1 MPDKIIDISKLPRLT
16 PRNPSELKSLTPID
30 SNLPIDTTSGLQSS
44 VDISNTDFVGTI
56 PFDIKQ
62 RELNDLKALSQST
75 TSKISNDFTAATLK
89 TATGLVRDVGLIIGG
104 VNYLSNSANPNKE
117 SSYEDFKN
125 PLVEGME
132 ELDKII
138 EEALPHYL
146 TTDEQDNPATF
157 RNVFSSSF
165 LGKTVLR
172 DGVPFAATA
181 WLEGLG
187 LGKLTAGVSKI
198 AYAQRLAKLGGEF
211 SETGAKLAKNIN
223 WANKQVIGTL
233 VNYNEAAFES
243 LNTSDRVYEI
253 TKKGLLK
260 DGVSEELAEKKAK
273 EAADNAFENSFLIN
287 FAVLRATDYQFDGL
301 FKTTLNSR
309 RNTKE
314 VLKELTNKEQA
325 ISTLSKLGKNI
336 LSESAQELTQGSVG
350 SSLEEAA
357 LQGKTPTLFE
367 TFGNSLSNIPSRI
380 ISDEGIIEMLSSAF
394 IAAGTTG
401 LNSVFGFKD
410 ERTNRNFVKEQ
421 FDKSISG
428 ETTLKPEEVINQT
441 SGNITQKGKEILSTL
456 SNFAELEVIK
466 NAAVASNNSDLYQ
479 KAFDIQL
486 SNMAY
491 GHFEAGLGQEL
502 ETKLR
507 DQLEVLKSDL
517 VKSGKKT
524 ITDHE
529 TNKEISP
536 EEYISKTI
544 FKSKRYES
552 IYNSM
557 QDQFDIQDPV
567 IRKSLYL
574 NAVQQSE
581 TKDKINKSSKAIGEH
596 FLSYV
601 DSQKELFKLPI
612 QEAYNKVLEKRD
624 RSESTTEKA
633 ILQSIVDDYLK
644 LSDLSVNG
652 SVEETLNNKQ
662 NLSDNL
668 FNKKYYDFLK
678 QNFDLLVNPD
688 SKFKKQKEELFKKA
702 DQRESKVTT
711 DLVQETQE
719 SEKPVKKEKAKQQLV
734 DEGDIIDTGES
745 EDLMS
750 ILKQQ
755 ESPED
760 VEDIIETEVSDNTI
774 IIPSVKEEGTY
785 AGHIDITTAIKVAY
799 LSKTWTLE
807 TGDKSI
813 FRSDLGLILDQF
825 IENSNPNKLNTGS
838 KVIVKKEPSKIKYST
853 KTNYKGDVEYELDS
867 DNQPIKRKAV
877 EGEFDLNIYDEN
889 NNYVGSLHEPTWMLI
904 KKNGIYINSTEELI
918 ATDYHKLVDIWN
930 SFEGSK
936 VVPVESKSIG
946 RINTERLEN
955 KPVFNS
961 LTDSIGTFISN
972 RLQQVKN
979 NLKPVIGVVN
989 GNFLG
994 FGKKTYIPEDNN
1006 CYNSLLDENG
1016 KPIYPRGSVVLLAEA
1031 ANGQDIILP
1040 INVNK
1045 LEDNSKV
1052 ITGIIRLFKVLNKN
1066 NLNMFQ
1072 SLGYNSFNGATVKD
1086 YLSNFIYLQDY
1097 SNNKAFSNV
1106 TKSSPIKL
1114 GIRSD
1119 KDIVDIRATILDSE
1133 GQIKTLSLLDIKK
1146 QDLETVNEFLKE
1158 ITPALQASY
1167 FNINKDKLDLFDTEF
1182 KVPVFDGNKITE
1194 VTSYNN
1200 YIDFI
1205 STNSLTTDI
1214 REFGDGYLFLQPV
1227 IKLNEQSL
1235 LENKTNK
1242 EEQVIDTVENPF
1254 GNVATEEELA
1264 KQLSEEDEFVFPD
1277 EDPFSDSDEDLNNT
1291 QNIESTGLTYE
1302 QQEYLNSIIESEYIK
1317 DKEGN
1322 KFETLN
1328 KQDLF
1333 RDIILS
1339 NSLKDL
1345 RHSVKPSEAF
1355 SKAYKLLKN
1364 GLATLEIYKK
1374 INNDNYP
1381 KAKSSSSAPTLLKNS
1396 ESFEEFKSKVDNLL
1410 KSEDDLKFVTK
1421 SEVFSEFINQLKP
1434 YIKNKYKINIDL
1446 DNSILEEEL
1455 IDPENTL
1462 DDTDDSVER
1471 TDNEIGD
1478 KEKRSAQ
1485 ADSSEVDPKKH
1496 LSWKMKMFLSDI
1508 PMDITYNG
1516 LTIFYD
1522 YNKVYSKILDILSNP
1537 TSFEFDDILNKLQ
1550 NSNNYIANQVAKKL
1564 VNENDPQVL
1573 NQFFTSCLLEKSN
1586 YVMEEIH
1593 VDKTISSRSYNSNR
1607 NDTLN
1612 VVLDSL
1618 SEGLKTS
1625 YISTNINGEYYINK
1639 DVVNNLVKQ
1648 FEIIQKTEDLFK
1660 RSVFIK
1666 TLFTALN
1673 INYFNTKLLNTFF
1686 SADKLNNYYSKSE
1699 SFKTPN
1705 ELFNDKGLFG
1715 LLINRLSRNLDSK
1728 EDILLS
1734 ANDPFKGESRQGV
1747 STKLAQMIG
1756 DTNDISGAINFKNL
1770 EGKSF
1775 YSFNLRT
1782 YLSDSFYK
1790 VINNKTLGLNKL
1802 NNAFSSTSKYL
1813 KKETLKGLNYFDGI
1827 SFGKSDFEKKR
1838 RTDLDI
1844 SEQML
1849 SFLTEFDNDNFFLP
1863 TLSDK
1868 SKSPLIKALLNK
1880 EDKVKVTF
1888 EEGKLVFDKVTIERV
1903 KNIINAELNR
1913 ILAFENYKKDFVEAG
1928 GNLENLKQELGN
1940 YYEGAGLFYL
1950 FPELNKEDLK
1960 TLDLD
1965 NFISSKLNEFVNY
1978 SEGKLLANNI
1988 TLDRIPTELKS
1999 KYDYVKDDSQKIKA
2013 VVADITV
2020 NYMEFYTNYMQIFG
2034 GDPALFF
2041 KKSKIDKS
2049 TLGNIKSTLEEFT
2062 KRLAKDI
2069 APGIQGKWLNKNYQV
2084 VFVKTLEVDITSK
2097 NEYIKSLFGKGNY
2110 VADTTD
2116 AQEFTTLKEHLEV
2129 MYAYGKEVDRSKYI
2143 NFIDRLEKN
2152 PEAIFT
2158 DEELKDILNKEVLLA
2173 NKPVQVYSAP
2183 KTTKDG
2189 KYTWNNIYYIKS
2201 SSIPLIP
2208 QYTKNTP
2215 LDVVRKA
2222 MQESNISRLA
2232 FDSAVKAGKSQVIDL
2247 FNDSNDINFSLEDL
2261 KKEFT
2266 NNSHLLNREGFR
2278 IQQELPY
2285 KKDKFEILVVSQMN
2299 KLIFDNILDIEGF
2312 ELNGKSYSG
2321 KQLKDIKESV
2331 RKTLFNIS
2339 YEEVKEKLGV
2349 KIIDDS
2355 VEITDMSKLINS
2367 LKQEAISR
2375 NYPINDI
2382 ESLTLDQDG
2391 KLIIPLAYNNS
2402 FSKFESLISS
2412 LFSKIVLQKQ
2422 TGKSYV
2428 QTSGVG
2434 LKYISEINNSDI
2446 VYTSDFDKSK
2456 GLSYIDINKPYAE
2469 VLISWPFEEDI
2480 KKFIDKETGLI
2491 DFSKL
2496 DSKVLEFV
2504 GARIPN
2510 QSFSS
2515 QLPIKVVGFLP
2526 SSLQDVIIIP
2536 DGITKQMGSDF
2547 DIDKLYTYISN
2558 YEINEEGKLETIKY
2572 NLDEIDQ
2579 ELSKEQL
2586 QNVYKDIHWSILTNP
2601 EVLKKVVQPLD
2612 KSDLVDETKLILET
2626 TKEGS
2631 STINFN
2637 PLLWVNQIENYNSQK
2652 AAKQLVG
2659 SSSLY
2664 TTFNTLIQDLDL
2676 RISSEF
2682 MSKYGSLDI
2691 FNLDLEYLSN
2701 PKGTSPITSY
2711 NGKNRTVSDN
2721 LITMQNAFLDN
2732 AKDPIAGKLGIN
2744 DISFGPLAI
2753 LTMLKD
2759 RDGNSLNLSYIARFV
2774 KQPIIQEYLNLISKS
2789 ESSLSE
2795 SFTFGYDDVYENF
2808 RPQYG
2813 NSTLSNFEGLKD
2825 VKLSSEDLLELLDPK
2840 TEKNTDYYDKQIAL
2854 LDTFYKLQKIADYI
2868 FKLQSSS
2875 NSDSKGS
2882 AKSFVEIIDK
2892 QDKIKET
2899 IYDENIVSGASELF
2913 NKNNTITEVGLA
2925 TEYAVN
2931 FPLEVFKKEL
2941 PFIQDW
2947 YVKIEKQIANALGKD
2962 RISKDLKKNIWK
2974 SFRSFMFTNENLL
2987 LFDGDITSIRK
2998 ELLIGKNSLA
3008 HRLIRFKENPLY
3020 ANNLL
3025 IQRLFYELDEKSI
3038 NKILYRASTDE
3049 STEEKE
3055 ITRSFLSLLTG
3066 NSQEQSFARD
3076 LIAYNYITGG
3086 NQTSV
3091 GFAKYIPTGYLFTT
3105 NYKDIDN
3112 QDVNNINS
3120 EAFIRQFVQ
3129 NNYSIAKKVPQ
3140 KTFNGFFKVENGL
3153 AAVKIFKGNPLLN
3166 DKQEFIYPYIH
3177 IQESGKNNIHH
3188 LYELNKST
3196 NTYVRIPLAGTYKV
3210 GFDEY
3215 DFNKSMISS
3224 IIESNNKNSV
3234 KRNIEF
3240 EVPKS
3245 SNKRIENSL
3254 DSDTVYTTSLFE
3266 TFDKKG
3272 LINVISNISE
3282 STTDN
3287 SLRTI
3292 ADLIINGQ
3300 IMIPDNIKVEIVNEN
3315 FRGSYGYK
3323 TENNKIVSSTLF
3335 LSPKG
3340 ERKWVNSSSGDF
3352 EESTNETILHE
3363 TLHAFTVGYMD
3374 FYKKNSDHVFFNTN
3388 PRLKDLTVNL
3398 DNLYEQAKVEFKKL
3412 TNLNSTKAEDMSLI
3426 STFDKGDI
3434 REFITRVLTDKN
3446 VQEFLGKIENK
3457 NKSLF
3462 DNIVDNIVNLLKE
3475 IGKIVGISSDDLD
3488 KSILKESI
3496 LTSTE
3501 LIEKLIELKTPDSST
3516 ENIQSSTIEDL
3527 GTTVVKFMQELTVEE
3542 RELFRSLVKS
3552 DIILPKCD

>member
-1 MPDKIIDISKLPRLT
+1 MPVKPSDILKPVSKTVRPENITGDTSVFNTANKSVESTYDQSYSKEDIDLINSQIPGGLT
-16 PRNPSELKSLTPID
+16 NPEQLE
-30 SNLPIDTTSGLQSS
+30 N
-44 VDISNTDFVGTI
+44 
-56 PFDIKQ
+56 
-62 RELNDLKALSQST
+62 LKALNQST
-75 TSKISNDFTAATLK
+75 TSKLSNDFTAATLK
-89 TATGLVRDVGLIIGG
+89 TATGLVRDVGLVIGG
-104 VNYLSNSANPNKE
+104 INYLSNSANPNKDAT
-117 SSYEDFKN
+117 YEDFKN
-125 PLVEGME
+125 PLVEGTE
-132 ELDKII
+132 ELDRMI

-146 TTDEQDNPATF
+146 TTDEKDNPAAF
-157 RNVFSSSF
+157 RNLFSSAF

-181 WLEGLG
+181 WLEGMG
-187 LGKLTAGVSKI
+187 LGKVAASATKI

-211 SETGAKLAKNIN
+211 TETGMKLAKNIN

-253 TKKGLLK
+253 TKQGLLK
-260 DGVSEELAEKKAK
+260 DGVSEELADKKAK
-273 EAADNAFENSFLIN
+273 EAADNAFENSFIIN

-314 VLKELTNKEQA
+314 ILKELTNKEQTV
-325 ISTLSKLGKNI
+325 STLSKLGKNI
-336 LSESAQELTQGSVG
+336 VSESAQELTQGSVG
-350 SSLEEAA
+350 SSLEESA
-357 LQGKTPTLFE
+357 LEGKTPTLFE
-367 TFGNSLSNIPSRI
+367 TFGDSLSNIPKRMTT
-380 ISDEGIIEMLSSAF
+380 DEGIIEMLSSAF

-401 LNSVFGFKD
+401 LNSAFGFKD
-410 ERTNRNFVKEQ
+410 ERNNRAFRKEQ

-466 NAAVASNNSDLYQ
+466 NAAVANNNSDLYQ

-502 ETKLR
+502 ESKLR
-507 DQLEVLKSDL
+507 GQIEVLKSDL
-517 VKSGKKT
+517 SKSGKKT

-529 TNKEISP
+529 TNQEVTP
-536 EEYISKTI
+536 EEYIQKVISR
-544 FKSKRYES
+544 SKRYES
-552 IYNSM
+552 IYNSI
-557 QDQFDIQDPV
+557 QDQFDVQDPT

-581 TKDKINKSSKAIGEH
+581 TKDKINKAVKATGEK

-601 DSQKELFKLPI
+601 NSDKELSKLPI
-612 QEAYNKVLEKRD
+612 QEAYNKLLDKRD
-624 RSESTTEKA
+624 SITSTTEKA
-633 ILQSIVDDYLK
+633 VLQTLVDDYLQ
-644 LSDLSVNG
+644 LSDLFVNG
-652 SVEETLNNKQ
+652 SIEEQLSNKQ
-662 NLSDNL
+662 NLNNNL

-678 QNFDLLVNPD
+678 QNFDILVNPD

-702 DQRESKVTT
+702 EQRETKVTT
-711 DLVQETQE
+711 DLVEDTLE
-719 SEKPVKKEKAKQQLV
+719 AEKPVKKAKAKQQLV
-734 DEGDIIDTGES
+734 DEDDIIDTGES
-745 EDLMS
+745 QDIMD
-750 ILKQQ
+750 ILKQYEDQ
-755 ESPED
+755 TD
-760 VEDIIETEVSDNTI
+760 VEDIVETEPADNTI
-774 IIPSVKEEGTY
+774 IIPSAKEEGTY
-785 AGHIDITTAIKVAY
+785 IGDIDKSSIKVAY
-799 LSKTWTLE
+799 LSKTWTIE
-807 TGDKSI
+807 DSEGNAK
-813 FRSDLGLILDQF
+813 RNDLGLILDQF
-825 IENSNPNKLNTGS
+825 IENSNPNKLNAGS
-838 KVIVKKEPSKIKYST
+838 KVIVKKEPSKIKYSY
-853 KTNYKGDVEYELDS
+853 KSNSKGDIEYELDS
-867 DNQPIKRKAV
+867 LNQPIKRKAV

-889 NNYVGSLHEPTWMLI
+889 SNYIGSLHEPNWMLI
-904 KKNGIYINSTEELI
+904 KKNSVYVNSTEELI

-946 RINTERLEN
+946 RINTERIEN
-955 KPVFNS
+955 KAIFNS

-972 RLQQVKN
+972 RVQQVKN
-979 NLKPVIGVVN
+979 NLKPVIGIVN

-994 FGKKTYIPEDNN
+994 FGKKAYIPEDNN
-1006 CYNSLLDENG
+1006 CYNSLVDEEGNF
-1016 KPIYPRGSVVLLAEA
+1016 IYPRGSVVLLAEG

-1040 INVNK
+1040 LNVNK
-1045 LEDNSKV
+1045 LGDNAKIV
-1052 ITGIIRLFKVLNKN
+1052 TKVLRMLKAVSKN
-1066 NLNMFQ
+1066 DLTMFQ
-1072 SLGYNSFNGATVKD
+1072 SLGYSSFNGSTIKE

-1119 KDIVDIRATILDSE
+1119 KDIIDIRATILDAE
-1133 GQIKTLSLLDIKK
+1133 GQIKTLVLTDIKN
-1146 QDLETVNEFLKE
+1146 QDIEAVNEFLKE
-1158 ITPALQASY
+1158 ITPALESAY
-1167 FNINKDKLDLFDTEF
+1167 FNINKNNLDLFDTEF
-1182 KVPVFDGNKITE
+1182 KVPVFEGNKIKE
-1194 VTSYNN
+1194 VINYKN

-1214 REFGDGYLFLQPV
+1214 REFGNGYLFLQPV
-1227 IKLNEQSL
+1227 IRLNEQSL
-1235 LENKTNK
+1235 LDNKTNK
-1242 EEQVIDTVENPF
+1242 EEQIVDTFENPF
-1254 GNVATEEELA
+1254 GNVTTEEELV

-1277 EDPFSDSDEDLNNT
+1277 EDPFSDSIKDLTDN

-1302 QQEYLNSIIESEYIK
+1302 QQSYLNSIIESEYIK

-1322 KFETLN
+1322 KFDTLN

-1339 NSLKDL
+1339 NALKDL
-1345 RHSVKPSEAF
+1345 RHSIKPSEAF
-1355 SKAYKLLKN
+1355 SRVHKLLKN
-1364 GLATLEIYKK
+1364 GLTTIEIYKK
-1374 INNDNYP
+1374 INSDNYT
-1381 KAKSSSSAPTLLKNS
+1381 KAKASSSAPVLLKNS
-1396 ESFEEFKSKVDNLL
+1396 ESFEDFKSKADNLL
-1410 KSEDDLKFVTK
+1410 KAEDDLKFVTK
-1421 SEVFSEFINQLKP
+1421 SEVFSEFVNQLKP

-1455 IDPENTL
+1455 IDSENTL

-1471 TDNEIGD
+1471 VENEIGD

-1508 PMDITYNG
+1508 PMEITYNG
-1516 LTIFYD
+1516 LTLFYD
-1522 YNKVYSKILDILSNP
+1522 YNKVYSKVLDILSNP
-1537 TSFEFDDILNKLQ
+1537 ISFEFEDVIKTLE
-1550 NSNNYIANQVAKKL
+1550 NSNNYIAAQVAKKL
-1564 VNENDPQVL
+1564 LNENDPQVL

-1586 YVMEEIH
+1586 YSMEEIDIKINK
-1593 VDKTISSRSYNSNR
+1593 DKKSVSSKTYNSNR

-1625 YISTNINGEYYINK
+1625 VIATNINGEYYINK
-1639 DVVNNLVKQ
+1639 DVVNNIVKQ
-1648 FEIIQKTEDLFK
+1648 FEQIQKTEDLFK

-1666 TLFTALN
+1666 GLFKALN
-1673 INYFNTKLLNTFF
+1673 IKYLDNNTKLLSTFF
-1686 SADKLNNYYSKSE
+1686 SVDKLNNYYSKSE

-1705 ELFNDKGLFG
+1705 DLFNDKGLFG
-1715 LLINRLSRNLDSK
+1715 LLISRLSKNIESK
-1728 EDILLS
+1728 DDILIS
-1734 ANDPFKGESRQGV
+1734 ANNPFKGDSKQGV
-1747 STKLAQMIG
+1747 SSKLAQMIS

-1790 VINNKTLGLNKL
+1790 IVGNKSLGLTKL

-1813 KKETLKGLNYFDGI
+1813 KKESLKALNYFDGI
-1827 SFGKSDFEKKR
+1827 SFGRSDFEKKR

-1849 SFLTEFDNDNFFLP
+1849 AFLTEFDNSNFFLP

-1868 SKSPLIKALLNK
+1868 TKSPLIKALLNQ

-1888 EEGKLVFDKVTIERV
+1888 EDNNLIFDKVTIERV
-1903 KNIINAELNR
+1903 RNIINAELNR
-1913 ILAFENYKKDFVEAG
+1913 IIAFENYKKEYVEAG
-1928 GNLENLKQELGN
+1928 GKLVDLQKELGN

-1950 FPELNKEDLK
+1950 FPELNSLDIK
-1960 TLDLD
+1960 TLNFD
-1965 NFISSKLNEFVNY
+1965 NFISGKLNEFVKY
-1978 SEGKLLANNI
+1978 SEAKLLSNNI
-1988 TLDRIPTELKS
+1988 NLDFIPNELKS
-1999 KYDYVKDDSQKIKA
+1999 KYDYVKEESNKLKA

-2069 APGIQGKWLNKNYQV
+2069 APGIQGKWKNKNYQV
-2084 VFVKTLEVDITSK
+2084 VFVKTLEVDIASK
-2097 NEYIKSLFGKGNY
+2097 NEYIKNLFGEKNY

-2152 PEAIFT
+2152 PEAEFT
-2158 DEELKDILNKEVLLA
+2158 EEELSTILNKEVLLA

-2222 MQESNISRLA
+2222 MQESNIARLA
-2232 FDSAVKAGKSQVIDL
+2232 FDSAVKAGKSQIVDL
-2247 FNDSNDINFSLEDL
+2247 FNDSNDINYALEDL
-2261 KKEFT
+2261 KRVF
-2266 NNSHLLNREGFR
+2266 NDNSHLLNREGFR

-2312 ELNGKSYSG
+2312 ELNGNTYSG
-2321 KQLKDIKESV
+2321 RDLKEIKESV

-2367 LKQEAISR
+2367 LKQEAVSR
-2375 NYPINDI
+2375 NYPVNDI
-2382 ESLTLDQDG
+2382 ESLTLDVDG

-2412 LFSKIVLQKQ
+2412 MFSKIVLQKQ

-2434 LKYISEINNSDI
+2434 LKYMNEVNSSDI

-2456 GLSYIDINKPYAE
+2456 GLSYIDVNKPYAE
-2469 VLISWPFEEDI
+2469 VLISWPFEENI

-2491 DFSKL
+2491 DFTKL

-2526 SSLQDVIIIP
+2526 SSLQDIIIIP

-2547 DIDKLYTYISN
+2547 DIDKLYAYISN
-2558 YEINEEGKLETIKY
+2558 YEVTEEGILKTINYSLEDL
-2572 NLDEIDQ
+2572 NN
-2579 ELSKEQL
+2579 LSKEQL
-2586 QNVYKDIHWSILTNP
+2586 QNIYKDLHWSILTNP
-2601 EVLKKVVQPLD
+2601 EVTKKVVQPLD
-2612 KSDLVDETKLILET
+2612 KPDLVEETKLILET
-2626 TKEGS
+2626 TGEGS
-2631 STINFN
+2631 STVSFN

-2676 RISSEF
+2676 RISEDF
-2682 MSKYGSLDI
+2682 KKNYGSLDI
-2691 FNLDLEYLSN
+2691 FGLELEYLSN

-2711 NGKNRTVSDN
+2711 NGENRTVSDN

-2759 RDGNSLNLSYIARFV
+2759 SSGNSLNLSYIARFV
-2774 KQPIIQEYLNLISKS
+2774 KQPVIQEYLDRISKDQ
-2789 ESSLSE
+2789 SSLSD
-2795 SFTFGYDDVYENF
+2795 SFGFGYDDTYKDF
-2808 RPQYG
+2808 RSELFNNLNTETTP
-2813 NSTLSNFEGLKD
+2813 
-2825 VKLSSEDLLELLDPK
+2825 VKLDNEELLKLLNPK
-2840 TEKNTDYYDKQIAL
+2840 IKKDEEFYNKQINL

-2892 QDKIKET
+2892 KNKIRET
-2899 IYDENIVSGASELF
+2899 IFDKSLISGASELF
-2913 NKNNTITEVGLA
+2913 SRYVITEVGLA
-2925 TEYAVN
+2925 TEYAVD

-2941 PFIQDW
+2941 PFVQDW
-2947 YVKIEKQIANALGKD
+2947 YIKIEKQIGKALGKD

-2974 SFRSFMFTNENLL
+2974 SFRSFMFTNDNLL
-2987 LFDGDITSIRK
+2987 LFDGDITALRK
-2998 ELLIGKNSLA
+2998 ELLTGKNSLA
-3008 HRLIRFKENPLY
+3008 NRLITFKDNPLY

-3025 IQRLFYELDEKSI
+3025 IQRLFYELDDKSI
-3038 NKILYRASTDE
+3038 NKVLYRASTDE

-3055 ITRSFLSLLTG
+3055 ITRAFLSLLTG

-3112 QDVNNINS
+3112 LDYNSINS
-3120 EAFIRQFVQ
+3120 EAFVRQFVQ
-3129 NNYSIAKKVPQ
+3129 NNYDIAKKVSQ
-3140 KTFNGFFKVENGL
+3140 KQFDSFFKIDGNL
-3153 AAVKIFKGNPLLN
+3153 ATIKKFTDNPLLN
-3166 DKQEFIYPYIH
+3166 QDQELIYSYIH
-3177 IQESGKNNIHH
+3177 IQESGKDNVHY
-3188 LYELNKST
+3188 LYELNEGT

-3215 DFNKSMISS
+3215 NFKEPMISS
-3224 IIESNNKNSV
+3224 IIESNNQGSIKTISE
-3234 KRNIEF
+3234 IQ
-3240 EVPKS
+3240 VPKS
-3245 SNKRIENSL
+3245 SNKRIENTA
-3254 DSDTVYTTSLFE
+3254 DADTEYVNSLFQS
-3266 TFDKKG
+3266 FDKKG
-3272 LINVISNISE
+3272 LVNAISNISE
-3282 STTDN
+3282 TTTDN

-3292 ADLIINGQ
+3292 ADLIVAGQ

-3315 FRGSYGYK
+3315 FRGQYSYK
-3323 TENNKIVSSTLF
+3323 TINDKITNSTIF

-3340 ERKWVNSSSGDF
+3340 ERKTVNNSGVDF
-3352 EESTNETILHE
+3352 KESTNETILHE
-3363 TLHAFTVGYMD
+3363 TLHAFTVGYMN
-3374 FYKKNSDHVFFNTN
+3374 FYKKNTNNIFFNNN
-3388 PRLKDLTVNL
+3388 PRLKDLSINL
-3398 DNLYEQAKVEFKKL
+3398 DNLYEQAKSEFKKL
-3412 TNLNSTKAEDMSLI
+3412 GKLDSTKAKDMSLI
-3426 STFDKGDI
+3426 STFETGDI
-3434 REFITRVLTDKN
+3434 KEFLVRVLTDKN
-3446 VQEFLGKIENK
+3446 VQKFLSTIENK

-3462 DNIVDNIVNLLKE
+3462 DNIVDNIINLLKE
-3475 IGKIVGISSDDLD
+3475 IGKIVGISSDALD

-3501 LIEKLIELKTPDSST
+3501 LIDKLVELKTPT
-3516 ENIQSSTIEDL
+3516 ENIQSSTIDDL
-3527 GTTVVKFMQELTVEE
+3527 GTTVVKFMQELTIEE
-3542 RELFRSLVKS
+3542 RELFRELVKS
-3552 DIILPKCD
+3552 GIITPKCD

>member
-1 MPDKIIDISKLPRLT
+1 MPIKDTDLLISDNSGDVFDTSKQNLDSTYDQSYSKEDIDLINNQIPGGLT
-16 PRNPSELKSLTPID
+16 DP
-30 SNLPIDTTSGLQSS
+30 
-44 VDISNTDFVGTI
+44 
-56 PFDIKQ
+56 KQ
-62 RELNDLKALSQST
+62 LENLKALNQST
-75 TSKISNDFTAATLK
+75 TSKLTNDFAAATAK
-89 TATGLVRDVGLIIGG
+89 TATGVIRDVGLVIGG
-104 VNYLSNSANPNKE
+104 INYLSNSANPNKE
-117 SSYEDFKN
+117 STYEDFKN

-132 ELDKII
+132 ELDKLI

-146 TTDEQDNPATF
+146 TTDEKDNPAAL
-157 RNVFSSSF
+157 RNLFSSAF

-181 WLEGLG
+181 LLEGYG
-187 LGKLTAGVSKI
+187 LGKITASVSKI

-211 SETGAKLAKNIN
+211 SEAGVKLAKNIN
-223 WANKQVIGTL
+223 WANKQVVGTL

-253 TKKGLLK
+253 TKQDLLK
-260 DGVSEELAEKKAK
+260 DGVSEELADKRAK

-314 VLKELTNKEQA
+314 VLKELTNKDQA
-325 ISTLSKLGKNI
+325 LSTFSKLGKNI
-336 LSESAQELTQGSVG
+336 ISESAQELTQGSVG
-350 SSLEEAA
+350 ASLEESA
-357 LQGKTPTLFE
+357 LQGKTPFLFE
-367 TFGNSLSNIPSRI
+367 TFSNSISSIPKRM

-401 LNSVFGFKD
+401 INSTFGLKD
-410 ERTNRNFVKEQ
+410 ERTNRSFVKEQ

-441 SGNITQKGKEILSTL
+441 SGNITQKGKEILGTL

-466 NAAVASNNSDLYQ
+466 NAAIANNNSDLYQ

-507 DQLEVLKSDL
+507 DQIEVLKSDL
-517 VKSGKKT
+517 IKSGKKT

-529 TNKEISP
+529 TNKEVTP

-544 FKSKRYES
+544 SKSKRYES
-552 IYNSM
+552 VYNSM
-557 QDQFDIQDPV
+557 QDQFDIQDPT

-581 TKDKINKSSKAIGEH
+581 TKDKINKAQKAFGENFLFYVSS
-596 FLSYV
+596 
-601 DSQKELFKLPI
+601 DKELSKLSIPD
-612 QEAYNKVLEKRD
+612 AYNKVLERRD
-624 RSESTTEKA
+624 NTEATTEKA
-633 ILQSIVDDYLK
+633 LLQTFVDDYLQ
-644 LSDLSVNG
+644 LSNLSVNG
-652 SVEETLNNKQ
+652 SIEEQLINKKNLNN
-662 NLSDNL
+662 NL

-678 QNFDLLVNPD
+678 QNFDVLVNPD

-711 DLVQETQE
+711 DLVEETLE
-719 SEKPVKKEKAKQQLV
+719 VEKPVKKEKAKQQLV
-734 DEGDIIDTGES
+734 EEDDIIDDEFS
-745 EDLMS
+745 EDLMDV
-750 ILKQQ
+750 LKQ
-755 ESPED
+755 EAEENIEDIVETEPED
-760 VEDIIETEVSDNTI
+760 ITI
-774 IIPSVKEEGTY
+774 TIPSVKEEGSY
-785 AGHIDITTAIKVAY
+785 IGDIDKSSIKVAY

-807 TGDKSI
+807 DSEGNVK
-813 FRSDLGLILDQF
+813 RNDLGLILDQF

-838 KVIVKKEPSKIKYST
+838 KVIVKKEPSKIKYSY
-853 KTNYKGDVEYELDS
+853 KTNSKGEIEYELDS
-867 DNQPIKRKAV
+867 SNQPVKRKAT
-877 EGEFDLNIYDEN
+877 ENEFDLNIYDEN
-889 NNYVGSLHEPTWMLI
+889 DNYIGSLHEPNWMLL
-904 KKNGIYINSTEELI
+904 KKNGVYTNSTEELI
-918 ATDYHKLVDIWN
+918 TTDYHKLVDIWN
-930 SFEGSK
+930 SFDTPK
-936 VVPVESKSIG
+936 VVPIESKSIG
-946 RINTERLEN
+946 RINTEESEN
-955 KPVFNS
+955 KPLYKPLS
-961 LTDSIGTFISN
+961 DSIGTFISN
-972 RLQQVKN
+972 RIQQVKN
-979 NLKPVIGVVN
+979 NLKPVIGIVN

-994 FGKKTYIPEDNN
+994 FGKKAYIPEDNN
-1006 CYNSLLDENG
+1006 CYNSLVDDNG
-1016 KPIYPRGSVVLLAEA
+1016 KPTYPRGSVVLLAEA

-1040 INVNK
+1040 INVNR
-1045 LEDNSKV
+1045 LQDNSKV
-1052 ITGIIRLFKVLNKN
+1052 VTGILRLFKVLNKN
-1066 NLNMFQ
+1066 NITMFQ
-1072 SLGYNSFNGATVKD
+1072 SLGYSSFNGSTIKD

-1097 SNNKAFSNV
+1097 NNNKAFSNV

-1119 KDIVDIRATILDSE
+1119 KDVVDIKATILDSE
-1133 GQIKTLSLLDIKK
+1133 GQVKTLNLLDIKK

-1158 ITPALQASY
+1158 ITPALQSSY
-1167 FNINKDKLDLFDTEF
+1167 FNINKANLDLFDTEF
-1182 KVPVFDGNKITE
+1182 KVPVFEGSKITE
-1194 VTSYNN
+1194 VTTYKN

-1214 REFGDGYLFLQPV
+1214 REFGNGYLFLQPV
-1227 IKLNEQSL
+1227 IRLNEQSL
-1235 LENKTNK
+1235 LENKTIK

-1254 GNVATEEELA
+1254 GNVTTEEELS
-1264 KQLSEEDEFVFPD
+1264 KQLSEEEFVFPD
-1277 EDPFSDSDEDLNNT
+1277 EDPFSDFDEDLT
-1291 QNIESTGLTYE
+1291 DSQNIESTGLTYE
-1302 QQEYLNSIIESEYIK
+1302 QQAYLNSIIESEYIK

-1355 SKAYKLLKN
+1355 SKVYKLLKN
-1364 GLATLEIYKK
+1364 GLSTLDIYKK
-1374 INNDNYP
+1374 INNENYSR
-1381 KAKSSSSAPTLLKNS
+1381 AKISSSAPILLKNS
-1396 ESFEEFKSKVDNLL
+1396 DSFEDFKSKVDNLL
-1410 KSEDDLKFVTK
+1410 KSEDDLKFVVK
-1421 SEVFSEFINQLKP
+1421 PEVFSEFVNQLKP

-1455 IDPENTL
+1455 IDPENIL

-1516 LTIFYD
+1516 LTLFYD
-1522 YNKVYSKILDILSNP
+1522 YNKVYSKILDVLSNP
-1537 TSFEFDDILNKLQ
+1537 TTFEFDDIIKILE
-1550 NSNNYIANQVAKKL
+1550 NSNNYIASQVAKKL
-1564 VNENDPQVL
+1564 LDENDPQVL

-1586 YVMEEIH
+1586 YVMEEID
-1593 VDKTISSRSYNSNR
+1593 VDKVVSSRTYNSNR

-1625 YISTNINGEYYINK
+1625 VVATNINGEYYINK
-1639 DVVNNLVKQ
+1639 EVVNNLTKE
-1648 FEIIQKTEDLFK
+1648 FEQIQKTEDLFK

-1666 TLFTALN
+1666 NLFKTLN
-1673 INYFNTKLLNTFF
+1673 INYLNGTKLLNTFF
-1686 SADKLNNYYSKSE
+1686 TADKLSNYYSKSD
-1699 SFKTPN
+1699 SFKTPS

-1715 LLINRLSRNLDSK
+1715 LLISRLNKNISTDQ
-1728 EDILLS
+1728 EILLS

-1747 STKLAQMIG
+1747 SIKLAQMIS
-1756 DTNDISGAINFKNL
+1756 DTNDIAGAINFKNL

-1790 VINNKTLGLNKL
+1790 VINNKSLALSKL

-1827 SFGKSDFEKKR
+1827 SFGKSEFEKKR

-1868 SKSPLIKALLNK
+1868 AKSPLLKALLNK

-1888 EEGKLVFDKVTIERV
+1888 EDKNIIFDKITIERI
-1903 KNIINAELNR
+1903 KNIINAELSR
-1913 ILAFENYKKDFVEAG
+1913 ILAFENYKKEYIEAG
-1928 GNLENLKQELGN
+1928 GSLEDLKKELGN

-1950 FPELNKEDLK
+1950 FPDLNSADLK

-1965 NFISSKLNEFVNY
+1965 NFISGKLNEFVNY
-1978 SEGKLLANNI
+1978 SEDKLLSNNI
-1988 TLDRIPTELKS
+1988 SLDRIPVELKS

-2084 VFVKTLEVDITSK
+2084 VFVKTLEVDIASK
-2097 NEYIKSLFGKGNY
+2097 NEYIKDLFGKENY
-2110 VADTTD
+2110 IADTTD
-2116 AQEFTTLKEHLEV
+2116 AQEFTTLKEHIEV

-2152 PEAIFT
+2152 PEAEFT
-2158 DEELKDILNKEVLLA
+2158 EDELKDILNKEVLLA

-2222 MQESNISRLA
+2222 MQESNIARLA
-2232 FDSAVKAGKSQVIDL
+2232 FDSAVKAGKSQVVDL
-2247 FNDSNDINFSLEDL
+2247 FNQSNDINFSLEDL
-2261 KKEFT
+2261 KREFS

-2299 KLIFDNILDIEGF
+2299 KLIFDNVLDTEGF
-2312 ELNGKSYSG
+2312 KLNNSTYSG
-2321 KQLKDIKESV
+2321 RDLKQLKEDI
-2331 RKTLFNIS
+2331 RKRLFELS

-2349 KIIDDS
+2349 KIVDAS
-2355 VEITDMSKLINS
+2355 VEITDMTKLINS

-2382 ESLTLDQDG
+2382 ESLTLDADG

-2412 LFSKIVLQKQ
+2412 IFSKIVLQKQ

-2434 LKYISEINNSDI
+2434 LKYMNEVNTSNI

-2469 VLISWPFEEDI
+2469 VLISWPFEENI
-2480 KKFIDKETGLI
+2480 KNFINKETGLI

-2526 SSLQDVIIIP
+2526 SSMQDVIIIP

-2547 DIDKLYTYISN
+2547 DIDKLYAYISN
-2558 YEINEEGKLETIKY
+2558 YEITEEDFLKTIDYSLEDLQ
-2572 NLDEIDQ
+2572 N
-2579 ELSKEQL
+2579 LSKKQL
-2586 QNVYKDIHWSILTNP
+2586 QNVYKDLHWSILTNP
-2601 EVLKKVVQPLD
+2601 EVTKKVVQPLD
-2612 KSDLVDETKLILET
+2612 KPDLVKETELILKT
-2626 TKEGS
+2626 TGEGS

-2637 PLLWVNQIENYNSQK
+2637 PLLWVNQIENFNSQK
-2652 AAKQLVG
+2652 SAKQLVG

-2676 RISSEF
+2676 RISNEF
-2682 MSKYGSLDI
+2682 KKNYGSLDI
-2691 FNLDLEYLSN
+2691 FGLELEYLST
-2701 PKGTSPITSY
+2701 PKGTSPISSY
-2711 NGKNRTVSDN
+2711 NGENRTVSDN

-2759 RDGNSLNLSYIARFV
+2759 KEGNSLNLSYIARFV
-2774 KQPIIQEYLNLISKS
+2774 KQPIIQEYLNQISKDQ
-2789 ESSLSE
+2789 SSLSDT
-2795 SFTFGYDDVYENF
+2795 FGFGYDDSYKDF
-2808 RPQYG
+2808 RSILT
-2813 NSTLSNFEGLKD
+2813 NNLTTELND
-2825 VKLSSEDLLELLDPK
+2825 VKLNNEELLELINPK
-2840 TEKNTDYYDKQIAL
+2840 IKKDDDFYNKQINL

-2882 AKSFVEIIDK
+2882 SKSFVEIIDK

-2899 IYDENIVSGASELF
+2899 IYDESLISGASELF
-2913 NKNNTITEVGLA
+2913 NRNGNITEVGLA
-2925 TEYAVN
+2925 TQYAVD

-2941 PFIQDW
+2941 PFVQDW
-2947 YVKIEKQIANALGKD
+2947 YIKIEKQIARSLGKD
-2962 RISKDLKKNIWK
+2962 RISKDLKKKIWK

-2987 LFDGDITSIRK
+2987 LFDGDITTLRK
-2998 ELLIGKNSLA
+2998 ELLTGKNSLA
-3008 HRLIRFKENPLY
+3008 HRLISFKDNSLY

-3025 IQRLFYELDEKSI
+3025 IQRLFYELDDKSI

-3112 QDVNNINS
+3112 LDYNNINS
-3120 EAFIRQFVQ
+3120 EAFVRQFVQ
-3129 NNYSIAKKVPQ
+3129 NNYSIAKKISQ
-3140 KTFNGFFKVENGL
+3140 KQFNNFFNFENDI
-3153 AAVKIFKGNPLLN
+3153 ATVKKFTDNPLLN
-3166 DKQEFIYPYIH
+3166 QDQKLIYPYIH
-3177 IQESGKNNIHH
+3177 IQESGKNNVHY
-3188 LYELNKST
+3188 LYELNEST

-3215 DFNKSMISS
+3215 DFKKS
-3224 IIESNNKNSV
+3224 IITSVVESNNKRSITTNE
-3234 KRNIEF
+3234 IQI
-3240 EVPKS
+3240 PKS
-3245 SNKRIENSL
+3245 SNKRIENTL
-3254 DSDTVYTTSLFE
+3254 DSDTEYINSLFQS
-3266 TFDKKG
+3266 FDKKG
-3272 LINVISNISE
+3272 LIRTISNISK
-3282 STTDN
+3282 TTTN
-3287 SLRTI
+3287 ENLRTI

-3300 IMIPDNIKVEIVNEN
+3300 VMIPDNIKVEIVNEK

-3323 TENNKIVSSTLF
+3323 TVSDKITTNTLF

-3340 ERKWVNSSSGDF
+3340 ERKWSNSSGVYF
-3352 EESTNETILHE
+3352 KESLNETILHE
-3363 TLHAFTVGYMD
+3363 TLHAFTVGYMN
-3374 FYKKNSDHVFFNTN
+3374 FYKKNPDHVFFNTN
-3388 PRLKDLTVNL
+3388 PRLKDLSVNL
-3398 DNLYEQAKVEFKKL
+3398 ESLYEQAKSEFKKL
-3412 TNLNSTKAEDMSLI
+3412 TNLDSSKSEDVSLI
-3426 STFDKGDI
+3426 ATFDKGDI
-3434 REFITRVLTDKN
+3434 REFLVRVLTDKN
-3446 VQEFLGKIENK
+3446 VQKFLSSIENK

-3475 IGKIVGISSDDLD
+3475 IGKIVGISSDALD

-3496 LTSTE
+3496 LTSNE
-3501 LIEKLIELKTPDSST
+3501 LIEKLVELKTPT
-3516 ENIQSSTIEDL
+3516 ENIQSSTVDDL
-3527 GTTVVKFMQELTVEE
+3527 GTTVVKFMQELTTEE
-3542 RELFRSLVKS
+3542 RELFRELVKS
-3552 DIILPKCD
+3552 GIITPKCD